1 MDSSHLF
8 NELTHKWLDIVRH
21 YYLHALPLTNEFHQM
36 DALYTWLLRSLDLD
50 KLLQFQKLIRDEG
63 F

>member
-1 MDSSHLF
+1 MDSSRLF

-36 DALYTWLLRSLDLD
+36 DLD

>member
-1 MDSSHLF
+1 MDSSRLF

-36 DALYTWLLRSLDLD
+36 DALYTLDLD